1 MNKPMPEFSYRS
13 ESAMTAANDQ
23 YESRVKSVDQP
34 SKQKLQLDCTATIV
48 AAHVRNNSV
57 GPDEVPKLIRDVHA
71 TLAQL
76 ETGEAGSPTEQQ
88 PAVPIKKSITPDYL
102 ICLEDGKK
110 FRTLKLHLK
119 KAYGMTPQQY
129 REKWGLSPIYPMV
142 APNYAKERSRIAKQ
156 IGLGQRQ
163 KET

>member
-13 ESAMTAANDQ
+13 ESAMTAAKDQ

-34 SKQKLQLDCTATIV
+34 SKQKVQLDCTATIV

-57 GPDEVPKLIRDVHA
+57 GPAEVPKLIRDVHA

-119 KAYGMTPQQY
+119 NAYGMTPQQY
-129 REKWGLSPIYPMV
+129 REKWGLSPIYPTV

-163 KET
+163 KQT

>member
-23 YESRVKSVDQP
+23 YVSRAKSVAPQ
-34 SKQKLQLDCTATIV
+34 SKQKATLDRTGTIV
-48 AAHVRNNSV
+48 AAHVRNNPV
-57 GPDEVPKLIRDVHA
+57 GPDELPKLIRDVHA
-71 TLAQL
+71 TFAQL

-129 REKWGLSPIYPMV
+129 REKWGLSPNYPMV

>member
-13 ESAMTAANDQ
+13 KSAMTAANDQ
-23 YESRVKSVDQP
+23 YESRVKFVDQP
-34 SKQKLQLDCTATIV
+34 SKQKVQLDCTATIV
-48 AAHVRNNSV
+48 AAHVRNNPV
-57 GPDEVPKLIRDVHA
+57 GPDELPKLIRDVRA

-76 ETGEAGSPTEQQ
+76 ETDEAGSPTEQQ

-110 FRTLKLHLK
+110 FRTLTRHLK
-119 KAYGMTPQQY
+119 KAFSMTPQQY
-129 REKWGLSPIYPMV
+129 REKWGLSPNYPMV
-142 APNYAKERSRIAKQ
+142 APNYAKERSRIAKE

-163 KET
+163 KRT